1 VAASSLQIRLG
12 WYPSS
17 EPSVLSDSRQCP
29 NLFSVCFQTDSRG
42 TLRYIL
48 TITDSD
54 A

>member
-1 VAASSLQIRLG
+1 M
-12 WYPSS
+12 
-17 EPSVLSDSRQCP
+17 
-29 NLFSVCFQTDSRG
+29 FSVRFQTDSPG